1 MCDYA
6 APRFRCTRHP
16 LMTGVVKELHQSM
29 LGGQSW
35 GNIICDEEDDALE
48 NMSGAEKAALEVKKV
63 AEEVERKEGI
73 MQYSVDLRKK
83 LYTNQTTG
91 LANRR
96 FNRHCKK
103 ERYHGEMCP
112 NKALPST
119 ASCDPKY
126 GCGCKLHKER
136 KGACSFVHADEEL
149 EMVSLFTGFGIKILD
164 DKPFIA
170 TLFKMDKLKEKAI
183 VNPAARYVLEK
194 EARALEMETDA
205 VEMRFKREQRCVWV
219 IVNANNTVSYSRTPP
234 DSDGYS
240 AKSSGRSST
249 SSGKQQQSAPNKM
262 LFNKSDNSA
271 W

>member
-1 MCDYA
+1 
-6 APRFRCTRHP
+6 
-16 LMTGVVKELHQSM
+16 MTGVVKELHQSM

-35 GNIICDEEDDALE
+35 GNIICDEEDEALE
-48 NMSGAEKAALEVKKV
+48 KMSDVEKAALEVKK
-63 AEEVERKEGI
+63 AADEVERKEGV

-112 NKALPST
+112 NKALLST
-119 ASCDPKY
+119 VSCNPKY

-136 KGACSFVHADEEL
+136 KGACSFVHADEEN
-149 EMVSLFTGFGIKILD
+149 EMASLFMNFGMKILD

-170 TLFKMDKLKEKAI
+170 TLFKMDKLKEKANA
-183 VNPAARYVLEK
+183 NPAARYVLEK

-205 VEMRFKREQRCVWV
+205 IEMRFKREQRCVWV

-234 DSDGYS
+234 DTDGYS

-249 SSGKQQQSAPNKM
+249 SSDKQQTSSGKQQTPNKM
-262 LFNKSDNSA
+262 LFKKSDNSA